1 MSQPPPQCKKQITT
15 ATNSWSLVDGR
26 MQPLRSGVSPTLPPA
41 KAQELVNKQI
51 EYKERKDVGRQDMS
65 TQWTMPAQYAPS
77 PNPYPYVSA
86 MTPFTSVNNANTAE
100 TGLSQARF
108 ETPPPML
115 DETPLSPMHEQSLD
129 EIATSALHSDALI
142 EAATGPTDPF
152 MTLAQISE
160 EGEINT
166 VIAEIVGKRKLLL
179 KELGNVNT
187 RIKKEVSMIENTCA
201 IELPRVK
208 VAVEPLQKAYVE
220 ARQEILFERDLL
232 QDAKRAAEIDCLP
245 FARDKDYTSPTRL
258 LDDELEPS
266 APTDA
271 AFEFTS
277 DPAFPGFTNWEDVLP
292 MQTESTMQT
301 LKIQPPR
308 TLELRL
314 KLWEFDKTQQCPWC
328 FKRIANAGALKNH
341 VVSSKCTGADK
352 PTKEELAPFSRSL

>member
-1 MSQPPPQCKKQITT
+1 MSEPPPFPRAHLKPTGD
-15 ATNSWSLVDGR
+15 SWSLVAGR
-26 MQPLRSGVSPTLPPA
+26 MQPLRSEVAPTLPPA

-51 EYKERKDVGRQDMS
+51 EYKERKDVRRQDMS

-77 PNPYPYVSA
+77 PNPHVSA

-129 EIATSALHSDALI
+129 EIATSALHSDALL
-142 EAATGPTDPF
+142 EAATGPTHPF

-166 VIAEIVGKRKLLL
+166 AIAEIVGKRKLLL
-179 KELGNVNT
+179 EELGNVNT
-187 RIKKEVSMIENTCA
+187 RIKKEVAMIENTCA

-271 AFEFTS
+271 AFEFSS
-277 DPAFPGFTNWEDVLP
+277 DPAFRGFTNWEDVLP
-292 MQTESTMQT
+292 MQTESTVQT
-301 LKIQPPR
+301 DSR

>member
-1 MSQPPPQCKKQITT
+1 MSQPPQCKKQITT
-15 ATNSWSLVDGR
+15 ATNSWSLVHGR
-26 MQPLRSGVSPTLPPA
+26 MQPLRSEVSPTLPPA
-41 KAQELVNKQI
+41 KAQELVQKQI
-51 EYKERKDVGRQDMS
+51 EYKERKENGHRAKDMN
-65 TQWTMPAQYAPS
+65 TPWTMPAQYAPS
-77 PNPYPYVSA
+77 PQNVPA
-86 MTPFTSVNNANTAE
+86 NLTPFTTIANNANTAE
-100 TGLSQARF
+100 TGMSRF

-142 EAATGPTDPF
+142 EAATGPTHPF

-179 KELGNVNT
+179 EELGNVNT

-314 KLWEFDKTQQCPWC
+314 KLWEFDKTHQCPWC
-328 FKRIANAGALKNH
+328 FKPISNPGALKNH
-341 VVSSKCTGADK
+341 VVSAKCTGGDK
-352 PTKEELAPFSRSL
+352 PTKEELAPFGRSL